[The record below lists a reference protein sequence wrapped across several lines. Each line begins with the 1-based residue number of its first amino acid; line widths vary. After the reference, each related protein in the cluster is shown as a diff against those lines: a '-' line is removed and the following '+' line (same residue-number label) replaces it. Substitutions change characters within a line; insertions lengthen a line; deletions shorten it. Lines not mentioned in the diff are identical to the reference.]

1 MLTFSSLLSCFALF
15 MAVVSLVI
23 TARNAWVVDRMG
35 ELNRFE
41 NGVHLVT
48 QYEDYGTMM
57 RRFWVLDIEKF
68 KKA

>member
-1 MLTFSSLLSCFALF
+1 MSGFALF

-23 TARNAWVVDRMG
+23 TVRNKWVFDRRG

-41 NGVHLVT
+41 NGIHLVT
-48 QYEDYGTMM
+48 QYEDYDTMM
-57 RRFWVLDIEKF
+57 RRFWVWNIEKF